1 VYSVAASTM
10 DADIDLYS
18 ICVHLRSPFLRS
30 SALQSLS
37 PATLTGQSM
46 IAIIGG
52 SGLTRLAN
60 LEITHRQIVRTPYG
74 EPSGP
79 LTFGRIGT
87 TEAVFLARHG
97 YGHTLAPH
105 EINYRANLWALQS
118 KGVTDVIAVC
128 TVGGIAPE
136 LAAGTVAVPDQII
149 DYTWG
154 RPSTFFE
161 GAEQPV
167 THVDF
172 THPYTEALRREVM
185 AAARE
190 VDLPLVDGGTYAA
203 VQGPRLETK
212 AEIDRLERDGATM
225 VGMTGMPEAALARE
239 LGLAYAAL
247 AVVVNPAAGRG
258 ASARAIALDD
268 IANVIEESMAK
279 VRMIVAKLVERHG
292 RA

>member
-1 VYSVAASTM
+1 
-10 DADIDLYS
+10 
-18 ICVHLRSPFLRS
+18 
-30 SALQSLS
+30 
-37 PATLTGQSM
+37 M

-52 SGLTRLAN
+52 SGLTQLAN
-60 LEITHRQIVRTPYG
+60 LEITRRQIVRTPYG

-87 TEAVFLARHG
+87 SEAVFLARHG

-105 EINYRANLWALQS
+105 EINYRANIWALQQ
-118 KGVTDVIAVC
+118 KGASRVISVC
-128 TVGGIAPE
+128 TVGGIAE
-136 LAAGTVAVPDQII
+136 SLGAGSIALPDQII

-154 RPSTFFE
+154 RPGTYFE

-172 THPYTEALRREVM
+172 THPYDEATRQMLL
-185 AAARE
+185 AAARAAG
-190 VDLPLVDGGTYAA
+190 VPVQAGGTYAA
-203 VQGPRLETK
+203 CQGPRLETK

-239 LGLAYAAL
+239 LRLPYAAL

-258 ASARAIALDD
+258 SSARKVSMED
-268 IANVIEESMAK
+268 IGRVIEETMAG
-279 VRMIVAKLVERHG
+279 VRLIVAKLVEHHDHP
-292 RA
+292 